1 LTNNNKE
8 IITLETP
15 ISNINMERRFAI
27 KQILIMAGGI
37 ALLPSCLKEAG
48 KSSIALNN
56 LDVSL
61 DQEMLLGEIAETII
75 PATDTP
81 GAKQLNLHLFVLKML
96 DDLYEK
102 EDQKLFM
109 KGLSDFSDSAQDKY
123 GKSFQKLNVA
133 QRQERL
139 LAIENDKQ
147 APPAIGKFYEIMK
160 SRTVGG
166 YLNSKYVMSN
176 LIKWELVPGR
186 YNGYFPVKAA

>member
-1 LTNNNKE
+1 
-8 IITLETP
+8 
-15 ISNINMERRFAI
+15 MERRFAI
-27 KQILIMAGGI
+27 KQILIMAGGM

-48 KSSIALNN
+48 KSSIALKN
-56 LDVSL
+56 LDISL
-61 DQEMLLGEIAETII
+61 DQEHLLADVGETII

-81 GAKQLNLHLFVLKML
+81 GSKQLNLHLFVMKML

-109 KGLSDFSDSAQDKY
+109 KGLSDFADSAQDKY
-123 GKSFQKLNVA
+123 GNAFQKLTVA
-133 QRQERL
+133 QRQELL

-147 APPAIGKFYEIMK
+147 APPALAKFYEIMK
-160 SRTVGG
+160 RRTIGG
-166 YLNSKYVMSN
+166 YLNSKYVMTN

>member
-1 LTNNNKE
+1 
-8 IITLETP
+8 
-15 ISNINMERRFAI
+15 MERRFAI

-37 ALLPSCLKEAG
+37 ALLPSCLKESG
-48 KSSIALNN
+48 KSSIALTN

-61 DQEMLLGEIAETII
+61 DQEHLLAEIAETII

-81 GAKQLNLHLFVLKML
+81 GAKQMNLHLFVLKML

-109 KGLSDFSDSAQDKY
+109 KGLSDIGDVAQDKY
-123 GKSFQKLNVA
+123 GKSFQKLAVQ
-133 QRQERL
+133 QRQELL

-147 APPAIGKFYEIMK
+147 VPPALGKFYEIMK
-160 SRTVGG
+160 GRTVGG
-166 YLNSKYVMSN
+166 YLNSKYVMTN